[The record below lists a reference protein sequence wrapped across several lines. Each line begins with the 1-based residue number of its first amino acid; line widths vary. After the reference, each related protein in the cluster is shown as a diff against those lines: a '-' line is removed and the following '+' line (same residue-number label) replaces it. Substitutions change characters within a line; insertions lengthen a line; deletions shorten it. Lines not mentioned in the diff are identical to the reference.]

1 MERMAGIE
9 PAPSVWTDDV
19 PVATSA
25 WVVLKRAA
33 PQSKEYSIFP
43 D

>member
-1 MERMAGIE
+1 MAGFE

-25 WVVLKRAA
+25 LRGAKARCTTI
-33 PQSKEYSIFP
+33 EGI
-43 D
+43 